1 MYILGI
7 SAFYHDSA
15 ACLFRNNTL
24 LGAAEEERFT
34 GIKGDSSFPLK
45 TIKWL
50 FRSNG
55 ISIDD
60 ISVICWYE
68 NPDLKKERIIENFKK
83 HPIKNLP
90 RIIRWIFNKDA
101 QFDLKNFLREE
112 IGFNNTLKV
121 VDHHLSHA
129 SFSFFTSD
137 FDDSNILTVDGV
149 GEKETLTISKA
160 RGNKISKLH
169 SVNYPNSLGLFYS
182 AFTAFLGFKPNEG
195 EYKLMGLAAYGD
207 SNVFYNKLK
216 SLIDFNSGDLKIN
229 MRYFSW
235 HVSEKTMFNENL
247 LEHLGMHPRIP
258 GDPILKE
265 HKDLAAAV
273 QKIYEDIFLEFV
285 NFSFSLNPSENL
297 CLGGGCAYNG
307 LANGL
312 IKSRSEYKRTW
323 IPFSPS
329 DGGSAIGAC
338 LFYINIIRRQKR
350 KGPLSPY
357 QGPDFNEHR
366 ILSSIQK
373 FDNIDFVKMET
384 SDLVNDVAKKLADGN
399 VIGWFQGRMEF
410 GSRALGNRSIIASP
424 LIKDMQDRINLVIK
438 KRETF
443 RPFAPSVIEESA
455 DKFFDVPG
463 YVPYMNMVVRV
474 KPEWD
479 LPAITHIDGTARVQ
493 TVNRHDNPRYY
504 HLIKKFG
511 ELTGIPVILNTSFNF
526 KDQTITLYP
535 EDAIIRFLDSEMN
548 YLVLGNFLISKK

>member
-15 ACLFRNNTL
+15 ACLFRNNSL
-24 LGAAEEERFT
+24 IGAAEEERFT
-34 GIKGDSSFPLK
+34 GIKGDSSFPSK
-45 TIKWL
+45 TIQWL
-50 FRSNG
+50 LRTNG
-55 ISIDD
+55 ISIDN

-83 HPIKNLP
+83 HPIRNFS
-90 RIIRWIFNKDA
+90 RIIKWMFNNSP
-101 QFDLKNFLREE
+101 QFDLKNFLRQE
-112 IGFNNTLKV
+112 IGFKNTLRV
-121 VDHHLSHA
+121 VDHHLSHS
-129 SFSFFTSD
+129 SFSFFTSN
-137 FDDSNILTVDGV
+137 FEESNVLTVDGV

-160 RGNKISKLH
+160 SGNKISKLH
-169 SVNYPNSLGLFYS
+169 SVSYPHSLGLFYS

-195 EYKLMGLAAYGD
+195 EYKLMGLAAYGNPD
-207 SNVFYNKLK
+207 IFYQKLK
-216 SLIDFNSGDLKIN
+216 DLIDFNTGNLKID
-229 MRYFSW
+229 MKYFSW
-235 HVSEKTMFNENL
+235 HVSDQIMFNTNL
-247 LEHLGMHPRIP
+247 LEHLEMSPRIP
-258 GDPILKE
+258 GDSILKE

-273 QKIYEDIFLEFV
+273 QKIYEEIFLEFV
-285 NFSFSLNPSENL
+285 NFSFSLNPSENI

-312 IKSRSEYKRTW
+312 IKNRSNYKKVW

-338 LFYINIIRRQKR
+338 LFYINVIRRQKR

-366 ILSSIQK
+366 ILSSIEK
-373 FDNIDFVKMET
+373 FDSIDFIKMET
-384 SDLVNDVAKKLADGN
+384 PDLINETAKKLAEGK
-399 VIGWFQGRMEF
+399 VIGWFQGKMEF

-455 DKFFDVPG
+455 DKFFEVPG
-463 YVPYMNMVVRV
+463 HVPYMNMVVKV

-479 LPAITHIDGTARVQ
+479 LPAVTHIDGTARVQ
-493 TVNRHDNPRYY
+493 TVNRYDNPRYY

-526 KDQTITLYP
+526 KDQTITLHP
-535 EDAIIRFLDSEMN
+535 DDAIIRFLDSEMD
-548 YLVLGNFLISKK
+548 YLILGNFLISKK